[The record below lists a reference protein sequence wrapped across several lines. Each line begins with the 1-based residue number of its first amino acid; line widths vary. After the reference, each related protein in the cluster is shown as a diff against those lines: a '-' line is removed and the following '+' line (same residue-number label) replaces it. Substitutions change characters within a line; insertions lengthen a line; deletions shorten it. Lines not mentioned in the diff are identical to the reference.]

1 MCSGLSFI
9 NQEKA
14 TNGVL
19 AQGTSLAGAAT
30 QAAFPGSKLRLRR
43 HRGLRVSKFDFALRT
58 IAATRKTPMLSFM
71 ILMNHPLSLQYSISV
86 FSHGIAL
93 ERASVNISGGS
104 LLQIAFAARSSYLHL
119 CGGLCV

>member
-1 MCSGLSFI
+1 
-9 NQEKA
+9 
-14 TNGVL
+14 
-19 AQGTSLAGAAT
+19 
-30 QAAFPGSKLRLRR
+30 
-43 HRGLRVSKFDFALRT
+43 
-58 IAATRKTPMLSFM
+58 MLSFM